1 MIQMPLTSSQVRR
14 QRQFARL
21 FAPTLATLPPDSL
34 ARSSGQPIAF
44 RDGTDPLV
52 RCHPLIPGGA
62 R

>member
-1 MIQMPLTSSQVRR
+1 MIRMLLTSSKVRR
-14 QRQFARL
+14 QRQLARL

-44 RDGTDPLV
+44 RDGTDPLG
-52 RCHPLIPGGA
+52 RCHLCIPGGA

>member
-1 MIQMPLTSSQVRR
+1 MIQMLVPTSSIRR
-14 QRQFARL
+14 LRRFARL

-34 ARSSGQPIAF
+34 ARSSGQLIAF

-52 RCHPLIPGGA
+52 RCHLLIPGGA